1 MAVYDGVA
9 LDGVKVRV
17 DNARILLGGATVARG
32 YRNPISPDPF
42 AEPGWFRTDDLG
54 TVDDSGVLR
63 VLGRVDDAVST
74 GGLTVLPQLVESALA
89 GHPAIAE
96 CAVFGV
102 PDERLGQRVV
112 AALVL
117 TPGSSAPMWPSCATT
132 WRRPSMPPRRHE
144 RCTSSTSCPV
154 AASASST
161 GARSPPVTRAELG
174 RRPPNPSAR
183 QFSRRLGHDGD
194 MRREV
199 TSADEL
205 RAIVGQPTAAVAKK
219 VTDRLSEA
227 QQIWLKQSPLG
238 FVATTDAHGRVDVS
252 PKGDPPGFVQIID
265 DTTIAIPERPGNRR
279 VDGFLN
285 VLQRPHVGTVFVI
298 PGRGDT
304 LRINGTARILS
315 DADYFDAM
323 AVDGKRPILALEIAI
338 EEVFFHCPKGIP
350 AL

>member
-1 MAVYDGVA
+1 
-9 LDGVKVRV
+9 
-17 DNARILLGGATVARG
+17 
-32 YRNPISPDPF
+32 
-42 AEPGWFRTDDLG
+42 
-54 TVDDSGVLR
+54 
-63 VLGRVDDAVST
+63 
-74 GGLTVLPQLVESALA
+74 
-89 GHPAIAE
+89 
-96 CAVFGV
+96 
-102 PDERLGQRVV
+102 
-112 AALVL
+112 
-117 TPGSSAPMWPSCATT
+117 
-132 WRRPSMPPRRHE
+132 
-144 RCTSSTSCPV
+144 
-154 AASASST
+154 
-161 GARSPPVTRAELG
+161 
-174 RRPPNPSAR
+174 
-183 QFSRRLGHDGD
+183 

-227 QQIWLKQSPLG
+227 QQGWLKQSPLG
-238 FVATTDAHGRVDVS
+238 FVATTDAQGRVDVS

-304 LRINGTARILS
+304 LRINGTGRILS

-338 EEVFFHCPKGIP
+338 EEVFFHCPKAFLRSNTWKPETWDPTAVPSVAQMAKAFKPDQSQEELDAYYSEDNLRKI
-350 AL
+350 LY